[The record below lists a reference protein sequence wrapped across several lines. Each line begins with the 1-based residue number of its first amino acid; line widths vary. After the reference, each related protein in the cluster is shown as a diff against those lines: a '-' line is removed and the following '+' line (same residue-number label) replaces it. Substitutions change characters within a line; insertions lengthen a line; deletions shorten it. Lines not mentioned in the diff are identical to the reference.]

1 MSIYKIKR
9 CSKEEKP
16 LLIEFINKYWKEDHV
31 FVKSDELF
39 DFQHYNRISDDY
51 NFLIGWN
58 TISNEIDGIVGLIP
72 VSHYDVMLYPNNESW
87 GGIWKIREDVYN
99 DEIGVLGLLLF
110 EWFYKTNLHISI
122 GLSPIAIKLNK
133 VMKYK
138 TGYMNQFFI
147 LNEKRK
153 KFDIA
158 KIPLEYKYIVPENH
172 NKLYCIKKVQSEEA
186 LFAHNNIT
194 VKYHPVKSINYL
206 YNRYLKHPIYK
217 YKLWGVYR
225 ENELELIFVTRS
237 IFIRNSSVI
246 RIVDAL
252 GNFDSINSSLYE
264 DFQEMLQDSD
274 AEYIDLVNYGIDEA
288 IIEAWG
294 FDKLDT
300 SSNELVIP
308 EYFEPFV
315 RENHLLNYAY
325 KSKEDIKVVIFKG
338 DADQDRPNI
347 I

>member
-1 MSIYKIKR
+1 M
-9 CSKEEKP
+9 
-16 LLIEFINKYWKEDHV
+16 H
-31 FVKSDELF
+31 
-39 DFQHYNRISDDY
+39 
-51 NFLIGWN
+51 
-58 TISNEIDGIVGLIP
+58 
-72 VSHYDVMLYPNNESW
+72 
-87 GGIWKIREDVYN
+87 N

-172 NKLYCIKKVQSEEA
+172 NKLYCIKKVQSEEV

-237 IFIRNSSVI
+237 IFIRNSI
-246 RIVDAL
+246 I
-252 GNFDSINSSLYE
+252 
-264 DFQEMLQDSD
+264 ML
-274 AEYIDLVNYGIDEA
+274 
-288 IIEAWG
+288 
-294 FDKLDT
+294 K
-300 SSNELVIP
+300 
-308 EYFEPFV
+308 
-315 RENHLLNYAY
+315 
-325 KSKEDIKVVIFKG
+325 IKQFI
-338 DADQDRPNI
+338 
-347 I
+347 